1 MSIKKVTTQ
10 QGAQKFTSASAR
22 AASAYKRVNV
32 DTAFSST
39 NPHQIVVMLFDAVL
53 TSVGSARMALSQKD
67 VLAEGLHISKAVR
80 LIGEGLL
87 VSLDMDAGGPLVVN
101 LKNVF
106 DYCITRLTYA
116 NLHDD
121 DAALEEVARLIKVVA
136 DAWKN
141 NQGQGLSS
149 LANTQ

>member
-1 MSIKKVTTQ
+1 M
-10 QGAQKFTSASAR
+10 FTSASAR

-53 TSVGSARMALSQKD
+53 MSVGGARMALRQKD
-67 VLAEGLHISKAVR
+67 VLGAGLHIGKAVR

-87 VSLDMDAGGPLVVN
+87 VSLDVDAGGPLVVN

-106 DYCITRLTYA
+106 DSAITRLTYA
-116 NLHDD
+116 NMNDD
-121 DAALEEVARLIKVVA
+121 DAAREEVARLIKVVA
-136 DAWKN
+136 DAWKD
-141 NQGQGLSS
+141 NQGQGSS
-149 LANTQ
+149 ALANTQ

>member
-1 MSIKKVTTQ
+1 M
-10 QGAQKFTSASAR
+10 FTSASAR

-53 TSVGSARMALSQKD
+53 MSVGGARMALRQKD
-67 VLAEGLHISKAVR
+67 VLGAGLHIGKAVR

-87 VSLDMDAGGPLVVN
+87 VSLDVDAGGPLVVN

-106 DYCITRLTYA
+106 DYAINRLTYA
-116 NLHDD
+116 NLNDD

-136 DAWKN
+136 DAWKD
-141 NQGQGLSS
+141 NQGQGALA